1 MTRIKISQL
10 DIVYLSYDEPNC
22 EQNWQ
27 HLQSICPR
35 ALRVHGVK
43 GSDAAHKAC
52 AQLASTDRF
61 VTIDGDNQLR
71 AEFLAQEFDV
81 DLDITHSVLSFAG
94 LNSVNGLAYGN
105 GGVKIWPRHVV
116 ENMRTHEAG
125 EGDSAVDFCWALDYV
140 LMPGVWSDVL
150 INHTAHQA
158 WRAGFR
164 EGVKLS
170 LIGGQLVRDPA
181 QWRASIARNNLN
193 RLTAWMNVG
202 LDQEQGL
209 WAILGA
215 RHGVYKT
222 MLTDWDWTQVQD
234 FDHLDWI
241 WDRELASMVDPLN
254 DPASLCGSLGLM
266 LRDGLA
272 LAVAP
277 EPFNPLQSQ
286 WFKTL
291 NAMPSRTDA
300 RRLR

>member
-1 MTRIKISQL
+1 MTRINISQL

-22 EQNWQ
+22 ELNWG

-71 AEFLAQEFDV
+71 PEFLAQEFQV
-81 DLDITHSVLSFAG
+81 DLDITNSVLSFAG

-105 GGVKIWPRHVV
+105 GGVKIWPQHVV
-116 ENMRTHEAG
+116 EHMQTHEAG

-150 INHTAHQA
+150 INHAAHQA

-170 LIGGQLVRDPA
+170 LIGGQLVRDPQ
-181 QWRASIARNNLN
+181 QWRTGIARNNLN
-193 RLTAWMNVG
+193 RLTAWVNVG
-202 LDQEQGL
+202 LDQAQGL

-215 RHGVYKT
+215 RHGLYRT

-241 WDRELASMVDPLN
+241 WETEIEGHPDPLALC
-254 DPASLCGSLGLM
+254 ASLGVS
-266 LRDGLA
+266 LRDGLGV
-272 LAVAP
+272 AVAP
-277 EPFNPLQSQ
+277 EPFNSLQSQ
-286 WFKTL
+286 WFKAL
-291 NAMPSRTDA
+291 NPMPPRTDV